1 MNVEST
7 INTILARRGYILK
20 YEETPASSS
29 EDMYELKVWVE
40 DRNGTKYDYRSI
52 YVRDATNPK
61 KKAFNLLI
69 DQLIGSY
76 YESIKKNENSRS
88 TTESC

>member
-1 MNVEST
+1 MNVETT

-20 YEETPASSS
+20 YEETPASSP

-52 YVRDATNPK
+52 YVRDTVNPK
-61 KKAFNLLI
+61 RKAFNLLI
-69 DQLIGSY
+69 DQLVGSY
-76 YESIKKNENSRS
+76 YEIIRKNGNSEN
-88 TTESC
+88 TIESC

>member
-61 KKAFNLLI
+61 KKAFDLLI

>member
-1 MNVEST
+1 MLIENT
-7 INTILARRGYILK
+7 INSILSRRGYLLK
-20 YEETPASSS
+20 YEEIPASSP

-40 DRNGTKYDYRSI
+40 DRSGTKYDYRSI
-52 YVRDATNPK
+52 YVRDAANPK

-76 YESIKKNENSRS
+76 YESIRENENSRS
-88 TTESC
+88 ITESC